1 MHSKDNELPLRQQFA
16 AEKFCGNSDDSCNM
30 NLKRSEWQDVTEQ
43 HLSTADIST
52 PAELLLPNLN
62 VISSGC
68 FFLDVIFTTEFS
80 ACLDWM

>member
-1 MHSKDNELPLRQQFA
+1 MKKKKKSDNLRNPT
-16 AEKFCGNSDDSCNM
+16 KWLDKTGNSFMWKQPQITNWSL
-30 NLKRSEWQDVTEQ
+30 NLKSEM

-68 FFLDVIFTTEFS
+68 FFFDVIFTTEFS